1 MATTAAMMATTAA
14 MMATTAA
21 MMAMMARAAGLA
33 MTMTTMTTAIRT
45 SSGANFDVWGCDAKR
60 HTKKI
65 WLDFFK

>member
-1 MATTAAMMATTAA
+1 MATTAAMMATTA
-14 MMATTAA
+14 
-21 MMAMMARAAGLA
+21 AMMARAAGLA

-65 WLDFFK
+65 WPEFF